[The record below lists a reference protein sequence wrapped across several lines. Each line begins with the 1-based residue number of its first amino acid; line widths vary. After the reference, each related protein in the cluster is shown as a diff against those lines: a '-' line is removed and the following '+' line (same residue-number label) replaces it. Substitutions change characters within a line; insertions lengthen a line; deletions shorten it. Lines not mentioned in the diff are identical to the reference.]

1 MKNIL
6 LIFSLL
12 ILTLNAELPPYVY
25 ENYQKNAP
33 EVLMIKV
40 LKVDTS
46 LVSLTEKSVVVEAQI
61 LSVEHSKSQLKRKDI
76 ITIHYSTVFWRPSG
90 WVGPSAI
97 PILEEE
103 KMYKSFLR
111 KSKNNTYTPVAKGK
125 SFK

>member
-12 ILTLNAELPPYVY
+12 ILTLNAELPPHVY

-33 EVLMIKV
+33 EALMIKV

-46 LVSLTEKSVVVEAQI
+46 LIAFTERSVVVEAQI
-61 LSVEHSKSQLKRKDI
+61 LSVEHSKSQLKRNDV

-90 WVGPSAI
+90 WAGPSSI
-97 PILEEE
+97 PVLKEE
-103 KMYKSFLR
+103 KMYRSFLK
-111 KSKNNTYTPVAKGK
+111 KSKNNTYVPAAKGK
-125 SFK
+125 SFQ